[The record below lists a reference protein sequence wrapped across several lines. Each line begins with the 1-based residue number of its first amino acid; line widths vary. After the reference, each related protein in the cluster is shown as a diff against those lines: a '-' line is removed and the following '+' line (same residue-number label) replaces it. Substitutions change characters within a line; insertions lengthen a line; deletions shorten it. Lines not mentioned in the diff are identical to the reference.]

1 MENELARAVLT
12 ADIKAQYDAQC
23 KLVLSQK
30 EVLAWILQGVAE
42 EFAQMSVEEIKSC
55 IEGTPEISSEKIYP
69 GQAGER
75 IIGIGNE
82 SRITGEGSIYYDIR
96 FLANIPQGRERIRLM
111 INVEA
116 QKDYYPGYQLPTRG
130 IFYCA
135 RMLSSQLGTE
145 FSGSDYDGLKKV
157 YSIWICMGVPKKIGN
172 AIAEYRME
180 RRDILPGFPD
190 CRESYDKLSVVM
202 IGLNGEEG
210 GDGGLMGMLNTLL
223 SPRIGGSRKK
233 EILQQKYGMRMDD
246 GLGREVDL
254 MCNLSGY
261 VEERGIQKGIE
272 KGILQGAREGESRLA
287 ELICLLLQ
295 KGDYD
300 GIRLAAEDENA
311 RREFY
316 REYGLIG

>member
-55 IEGTPEISSEKIYP
+55 IEGTPEISSEKIYS

-75 IIGIGNE
+75 IVGIGNE

-135 RMLSSQLGTE
+135 RMISSQLGTE

-157 YSIWICMGVPKKIGN
+157 YSIWICSEVPENRKNSIFRYRISEDVFAGKTREREQKQHYDMMTALILCLGKPQDKKEN
-172 AIAEYRME
+172 MAL
-180 RRDILPGFPD
+180 D
-190 CRESYDKLSVVM
+190 
-202 IGLNGEEG
+202 
-210 GDGGLMGMLNTLL
+210 LL
-223 SPRIGGSRKK
+223 SSLLSEELSAEEKLRILN
-233 EILQQKYGMRMDD
+233 EEFQIPITQQLDE
-246 GLGREVDL
+246 EVSL
-254 MCNLSGY
+254 MCNLSQGI
-261 VEERGIQKGIE
+261 ENRGIQKGIE
-272 KGILQGAREGESRLA
+272 KGIEKGIRGAIDICRKLNLPEEEILRQIMQQYELSEDTAREY
-287 ELICLLLQ
+287 LQ
-295 KGDYD
+295 K
-300 GIRLAAEDENA
+300 EE
-311 RREFY
+311 
-316 REYGLIG
+316 

>member
-55 IEGTPEISSEKIYP
+55 IEGTPEISSEKIYS

-75 IIGIGNE
+75 IVGIGNE

-135 RMLSSQLGTE
+135 RMISSQLGTE

-157 YSIWICMGVPKKIGN
+157 YSIWICMGVPKRIGN
-172 AIAEYRME
+172 AIAQYRME
-180 RRDILPGFPD
+180 KRDICPGFPD
-190 CRESYDKLSVVM
+190 LRKAYDKLTVVTV
-202 IGLNGEEG
+202 GLNGRIFCENQ
-210 GDGGLMGMLNTLL
+210 LLGMLNTLL
-223 SPRIGGSRKK
+223 SPEIGGREKK
-233 EILQQKYGMRMDD
+233 ELLQRRYGMKMENE
-246 GLGREVDL
+246 LAKEVDQ

-261 VEERGIQKGIE
+261 VEEKGRQKG
-272 KGILQGAREGESRLA
+272 RMEGESRLA
-287 ELICLLLQ
+287 GLIRLLIQ
-295 KGDYD
+295 KGEYENV
-300 GIRLAAEDENA
+300 RLVTEDEAA

-316 REYGLIG
+316 RRYGLIDAASEN

>member
-135 RMLSSQLGTE
+135 RMISSQLGTE
-145 FSGSDYDGLKKV
+145 FSGSDYDG
-157 YSIWICMGVPKKIGN
+157 
-172 AIAEYRME
+172 
-180 RRDILPGFPD
+180 
-190 CRESYDKLSVVM
+190 
-202 IGLNGEEG
+202 
-210 GDGGLMGMLNTLL
+210 
-223 SPRIGGSRKK
+223 
-233 EILQQKYGMRMDD
+233 
-246 GLGREVDL
+246 
-254 MCNLSGY
+254 
-261 VEERGIQKGIE
+261 
-272 KGILQGAREGESRLA
+272 
-287 ELICLLLQ
+287 
-295 KGDYD
+295 
-300 GIRLAAEDENA
+300 
-311 RREFY
+311 
-316 REYGLIG
+316 